1 MPIWAAP
8 GASSLV
14 HMFGLGVGFGLTQ
27 RVGFVLAAVVATGLL
42 GMPAAHATWSVA
54 AVDEETGE
62 VGVAVA
68 SCVGFEVSVVPVLVP
83 GVGAAAS
90 QADIS
95 ELSGDRLVESLE
107 SGASASEVVEAVVAA
122 DEAPEDRQ
130 FGVVVLGGGG
140 AGWTGSDTFDV
151 ALDRRGAGE
160 LVSAQ
165 GNILVS
171 EDVVSAAIAAF
182 DASSGEL
189 ADRLVE
195 ALVAGADEGGDS
207 RCGDQAATSAALIV
221 ARPGDAS
228 YANTDAGALGV
239 DPDSDKV
246 PSVYVSV
253 LVEKGAERAPD
264 RLAAAWA
271 GADRASSQVVI
282 QEVDPGAGT
291 SAEAARQ
298 FVGVFMLIVVS
309 LIVGA
314 VVLFVWRRRRRSS
327 A

>member
-1 MPIWAAP
+1 MRRL
-8 GASSLV
+8 GAVLV
-14 HMFGLGVGFGLTQ
+14 AIFAVGVLGT
-27 RVGFVLAAVVATGLL
+27 
-42 GMPAAHATWSVA
+42 PAAQATWSVA

-83 GVGAAAS
+83 DVGAAAS
-90 QADIS
+90 QASIS
-95 ELSGDRLVESLE
+95 ELSGARLVEGLE
-107 SGASASEVVEAVVAA
+107 GGASASEVVEAVVAA
-122 DEAPEDRQ
+122 DDAPEDRQ

-140 AGWTGSDTFDV
+140 DGWTGADTFDV
-151 ALDRRGAGE
+151 ALDRRGVGE
-160 LVSAQ
+160 VVSAQ

-171 EDVVSAAIAAF
+171 EHVVSAALAAF

-189 ADRLVE
+189 ADRLVA

-207 RCGDQAATSAALIV
+207 RCGDQTATSAALIV

-228 YANTDAGALGV
+228 YANTDAGVVGV
-239 DPDSDKV
+239 DPVSDEV

-253 LVEKGAERAPD
+253 LVEMGGERAPD

-271 GADRASSQVVI
+271 GADRSSSQVVI
-282 QEVDPGAGT
+282 QQVDPGADT
-291 SAEAARQ
+291 SAEDARQ
-298 FVGVFMLIVVS
+298 FVRVLLLIVVC

-314 VVLFVWRRRRRSS
+314 VVLVIWRRRRRSS
-327 A
+327 AR